1 MTERFAPLAADVRSF
16 FALTYAHA
24 QRRRR
29 GPQHGDGVPS
39 LLIPGL
45 MAGDWTM
52 ARMAAHLESR
62 GHPVIAARIGINV
75 GCTLELVERLER
87 RLLEA
92 HREHGRPVAVVG
104 WSRGGTLAKLLTLRA
119 PERVASLITLASPNV
134 DPRAVSHTVMRQ
146 VALLSWLHAMGAR
159 GVLGRDCLDGTC
171 ADTIIAE
178 LKRPFPAGIPYMSF
192 FSRRDAVVD
201 WRACCDPAA
210 ELIEVDDSH
219 LGIGGDPVVLQ
230 AVGERLARIP
240 AKAA

>member
-1 MTERFAPLAADVRSF
+1 MTERLAPLVADVRSF

-24 QRRRR
+24 QRTRR
-29 GPQHGDGVPS
+29 GPQRGDGVPV

-52 ARMAAHLESR
+52 SRMAAHLERR
-62 GHPVIAARIGINV
+62 GHPIIAARIGINV
-75 GCTLELVERLER
+75 GCTLELVDRLEQRLRSAR
-87 RLLEA
+87 RRHA
-92 HREHGRPVAVVG
+92 RPLAVVG

-119 PERVASLITLASPNV
+119 PDQVASLITLASPNV
-134 DPRAVSHTVMRQ
+134 DPRAVSHTVIRQ
-146 VALLSWLHAMGAR
+146 VTVLSWLHALGAR

-178 LKRPFPAGIPYMSF
+178 LKRPFPAGIPYTSF
-192 FSRRDAVVD
+192 YSRRDAVVD

-219 LGIGGDPVVLQ
+219 LGIGGDPFVLQ